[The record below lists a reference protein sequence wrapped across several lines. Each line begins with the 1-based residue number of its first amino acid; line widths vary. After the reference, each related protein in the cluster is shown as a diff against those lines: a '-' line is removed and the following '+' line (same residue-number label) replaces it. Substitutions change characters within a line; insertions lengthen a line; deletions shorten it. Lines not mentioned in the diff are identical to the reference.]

1 MNEEKI
7 SQIFSGTVIFQKI
20 NEGSK
25 SESTQPF
32 LYINQNQIIHLFLKD
47 SNPFENNNLQKY
59 DGCNVT
65 VEGYM
70 DNDTFIIHSISSET
84 TFPKLK

>member
-1 MNEEKI
+1 MSEEKVL
-7 SQIFSGTVIFQKI
+7 QTLTGTIIFQKT

-25 SESTQPF
+25 SESMQPF
-32 LYINQNQIIHLFLKD
+32 LYVNQNQVVHVFMNN
-47 SNPFENNNLQKY
+47 SNPFENNFLQTY

-70 DNDTFIIHSISSET
+70 NNETLVINSINSNAE
-84 TFPKLK
+84 

>member
-1 MNEEKI
+1 MSEEKI
-7 SQIFSGTVIFQKI
+7 LQTLTGTIIFQKT

-25 SESTQPF
+25 SESMQPF
-32 LYINQNQIIHLFLKD
+32 LYVNQNQVVHVFMNN
-47 SNPFENNNLQKY
+47 SNPFENNSLQAY

-70 DNDTFIIHSISSET
+70 NNETLVINSINSNAE
-84 TFPKLK
+84 

>member
-7 SQIFSGTVIFQKI
+7 SQTFTGTIIFQRT

-25 SESTQPF
+25 SESMQPF
-32 LYINQNQIIHLFLKD
+32 LYINQNQIIHIFLKD
-47 SNPFENNNLQKY
+47 SNPFENNSLQKY

-70 DNDTFIIHSISSET
+70 NNDTFIINSISKKTE
-84 TFPKLK
+84 